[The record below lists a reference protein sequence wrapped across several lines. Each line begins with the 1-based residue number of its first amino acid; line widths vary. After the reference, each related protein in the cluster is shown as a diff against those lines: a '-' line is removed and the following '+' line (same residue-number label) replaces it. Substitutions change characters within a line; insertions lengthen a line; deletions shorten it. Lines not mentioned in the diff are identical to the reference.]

1 MSVTAGN
8 WINVLYCSTR
18 GDTAR
23 YTCVHKWRLHLRELD
38 CPKTLDNRAQDH
50 PPEGDEHHHES
61 YCDASDLKWPGKN
74 QRFEVR

>member
-38 CPKTLDNRAQDH
+38 CPKLQTIGLRTIRPKAMNAITRPIATQ
-50 PPEGDEHHHES
+50 
-61 YCDASDLKWPGKN
+61 
-74 QRFEVR
+74 VT